1 MAMSVEPADDRGRV
15 LATVSAVLAKVL
27 GRALP
32 SLADETALIDDL
44 GLDSTQ
50 VLELLMDLEEKLG
63 VEFDFDVL
71 EQDDIETLGSIT
83 NFALAAVAPSL
94 THNAE
99 TAPV

>member
-1 MAMSVEPADDRGRV
+1 MAICVEPAEHRARV
-15 LATVSAVLAKVL
+15 LATVSAILAKVL
-27 GRALP
+27 GRELP
-32 SLADETALIDDL
+32 SLTDETALIDDL

-71 EQDDIETLGSIT
+71 EQDDIETLGSIMD
-83 NFALAAVAPSL
+83 FALAAVTPSPADD
-94 THNAE
+94 AE